1 MKPVRRSGII
11 RQRGQLTI
19 PEVIRKAVSWLR
31 SFSVVSISLEHPR
44 QVVIEPYE
52 EKEVD
57 WEKLRKQM
65 KKIQAFT
72 GKGEQKES
80 LSEFI
85 ARDRLQRR

>member
-1 MKPVRRSGII
+1 MKPVRFTGII

-19 PEVIRKAVSWLR
+19 PKAIRKGAKWLR
-31 SFSVVSISLEHPR
+31 NLSVVSISLEHPR
-44 QVVIEPYE
+44 QVVIEPYK

-65 KKIQAFT
+65 EKVQAFT
-72 GKGEQKES
+72 GEGEQKES